1 MDLYKQTKMH
11 LARKPIRFAILAMA
25 VIAILAIIYSLGA
38 SEAEEVAEVSLPVVT
53 VTTATQYAGNSTV
66 NLIGTVRAFS
76 EAVVTTETAGRVTG
90 VRVGL
95 GDSVA
100 AGQIIA
106 TIENASQQAS
116 VLQAEGSYDAALAS
130 LEQSQFGNAQ
140 SQVGVAEAETRL
152 NVAQNSAVS
161 ISKTAYSTV
170 EGIIYNNIDQFF
182 TNPDGQ
188 VPGVRLQGRG
198 FTQELNNTRVAYQT
212 DLPVWKQRS
221 TVVSNT
227 SDLDA
232 ELVYTSQQVS
242 EALNYVNIF
251 ITVLQ
256 GQDSGDRYS
265 TTELA
270 TFAAT
275 FNSLRNSLIQ
285 LQSQIDSAQN
295 GLTSAREG
303 IERATI
309 TVTGS
314 TNSAANAQVK
324 QALGSL
330 RAAQANL
337 AKTIIRTPI
346 SGTVNSLDIRTGDF
360 VNSFAQVAL
369 VANNNALEII
379 TFIGENDREVF
390 AIGDTVTLDG
400 QYDGTVTRIAPAV
413 NAGTG
418 KTEVRIASESQ
429 DLQNGD
435 SVRVNKEV
443 AGDTI
448 SQVIIPLSAVKFAL
462 NDGSVFV
469 IEDNKLVERPVTL
482 GTVRGGSVEIL
493 DGLSITDEFVADAR
507 GLVAATEVE
516 VIR

>member
-1 MDLYKQTKMH
+1 VALGDQVEGLQAYLRAANSNYEVTEALQITKEAVGSTLDLVELFITIFKDDEDVVRTDKFSNLRSLLINTQ
-11 LARKPIRFAILAMA
+11 LALNNERTALESALDTVTRAQ
-25 VIAILAIIYSLGA
+25 LGA
-38 SEAEEVAEVSLPVVT
+38 NES
-53 VTTATQYAGNSTV
+53 NS
-66 NLIGTVRAFS
+66 
-76 EAVVTTETAGRVTG
+76 
-90 VRVGL
+90 
-95 GDSVA
+95 
-100 AGQIIA
+100 
-106 TIENASQQAS
+106 
-116 VLQAEGSYDAALAS
+116 
-130 LEQSQFGNAQ
+130 
-140 SQVGVAEAETRL
+140 
-152 NVAQNSAVS
+152 
-161 ISKTAYSTV
+161 
-170 EGIIYNNIDQFF
+170 
-182 TNPDGQ
+182 
-188 VPGVRLQGRG
+188 
-198 FTQELNNTRVAYQT
+198 
-212 DLPVWKQRS
+212 
-221 TVVSNT
+221 
-227 SDLDA
+227 
-232 ELVYTSQQVS
+232 
-242 EALNYVNIF
+242 
-251 ITVLQ
+251 
-256 GQDSGDRYS
+256 
-265 TTELA
+265 
-270 TFAAT
+270 
-275 FNSLRNSLIQ
+275 
-285 LQSQIDSAQN
+285 
-295 GLTSAREG
+295 
-303 IERATI
+303 
-309 TVTGS
+309 
-314 TNSAANAQVK
+314 SAANAQVK

-469 IEDNKLVERPVTL
+469 IEDNKLVDRPVTL

>member
-1 MDLYKQTKMH
+1 MQLATKPVR
-11 LARKPIRFAILAMA
+11 LGLLVIA
-25 VIAILAIIYSLGA
+25 VLAILAIIYSLGA
-38 SEAEEVAEVSLPVVT
+38 SEAEEVAEASLPVVT
-53 VTTATQYAGNSTV
+53 VTTATQYAGNSTI

-76 EAVVTTETAGRVTG
+76 EAAVTTETAGRVTG

-106 TIENASQQAS
+106 TIENASQQAA

-140 SQVGVAEAETRL
+140 SQVGIAEARTNLNRVENSINATVNSTLNTINNILVSEVDVYYNQPNSPAPRL
-152 NVAQNSAVS
+152 EIASGGNSRTLEVQRVALGDQ
-161 ISKTAYSTV
+161 V
-170 EGIIYNNIDQFF
+170 EGL
-182 TNPDGQ
+182 Q
-188 VPGVRLQGRG
+188 VYLRAGNSNYEVTEALQITKEAVGSTLDLVELFIAIFKDDEDVVRTDNFSSLRSSLIN
-198 FTQELNNTRVAYQT
+198 TQLALNNERTA
-212 DLPVWKQRS
+212 LES
-221 TVVSNT
+221 A
-227 SDLDA
+227 LD
-232 ELVYTSQQVS
+232 
-242 EALNYVNIF
+242 
-251 ITVLQ
+251 
-256 GQDSGDRYS
+256 
-265 TTELA
+265 
-270 TFAAT
+270 
-275 FNSLRNSLIQ
+275 
-285 LQSQIDSAQN
+285 
-295 GLTSAREG
+295 
-303 IERATI
+303 
-309 TVTGS
+309 TVTRAQLGAS
-314 TNSAANAQVK
+314 ESNSSAANAQVK

-337 AKTIIRTPI
+337 SKTIIRTPI
-346 SGTVNSLDIRTGDF
+346 SGTVNSIDIRTGDF

-400 QYDGTVTRIAPAV
+400 QFTGTVMQIAPAV

-418 KTEVRIASESQ
+418 KTEVRIASESE

-448 SQVIIPLSAVKFAL
+448 SEVIIPLSAVKFAL

-469 IEDNKLVERPVTL
+469 IEDNKLVERAVTL

-507 GLVAATEVE
+507 GLVASTEVE
-516 VIR
+516 VMQ

>member
-1 MDLYKQTKMH
+1 MWLG
-11 LARKPIRFAILAMA
+11 RKPVQLALLVLVVAAILG
-25 VIAILAIIYSLGA
+25 IIYGLGA
-38 SEAEEVAEVSLPVVT
+38 SEAEEVVKPSLPVVT
-53 VTTATQYAGNSTV
+53 VTSATQYAGNSTV

-76 EAVVTTETAGRVTG
+76 EASVTTETAGRVTG

-106 TIENASQQAS
+106 TLENASQQAA
-116 VLQAEGSYDAALAS
+116 VLQAEGSYDAAVAARTQALAADA
-130 LEQSQFGNAQ
+130 QSGVGTDEAATRLRNAQ
-140 SQVGVAEAETRL
+140 NGAVAI
-152 NVAQNSAVS
+152 N
-161 ISKTAYSTV
+161 KTAYATV
-170 EGIIYNNIDQFF
+170 EGVVFNNSDQFF
-182 TNPDGQ
+182 SNPSGT
-188 VPGVRLQGRG
+188 VPGLRIDGAG
-198 FTQELNNTRVAYQT
+198 STQKLNGARVEYQTLLPNWKTRV
-212 DLPVWKQRS
+212 DS
-221 TVVSNT
+221 ISIT

-232 ELVYTSQQVS
+232 ELEYSSAQVTKARDYVDTFISVLNSQGNNSRYTDA
-242 EALNYVNIF
+242 E
-251 ITVLQ
+251 LQ
-256 GQDSGDRYS
+256 AFS
-265 TTELA
+265 TT
-270 TFAAT
+270 
-275 FNSLRNSLIQ
+275 FNGLRNSLIQ
-285 LQSQIDSAQN
+285 TQTQIDTAQTN
-295 GLTSAREG
+295 LDTAREG
-303 IERATI
+303 IDRAQL
-309 TVTGS
+309 VVSDGNS
-314 TNSAANAQVK
+314 SAADAQIK

-330 RAAQANL
+330 RAAQATL

-379 TFIGENDREVF
+379 TFIGESDREVF

-400 QYDGTVTRIAPAV
+400 QFTGTVTQIAPAV

-462 NDGSVFV
+462 SDGSVFV
-469 IEDNKLVERPVTL
+469 IEDNRLVERPVTL
-482 GTVRGGSVEIL
+482 GTVRGGSVEIV
-493 DGLSITDEFVADAR
+493 DGLSMKDEFVADAR